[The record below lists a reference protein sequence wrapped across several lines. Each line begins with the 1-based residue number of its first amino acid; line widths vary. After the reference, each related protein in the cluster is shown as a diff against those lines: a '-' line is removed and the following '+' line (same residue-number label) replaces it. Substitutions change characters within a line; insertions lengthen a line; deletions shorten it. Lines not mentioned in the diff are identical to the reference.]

1 MMNKNIKQQLRS
13 KYLQILKA
21 IKPNDK
27 KQWDQEIYQQ
37 FINSKY
43 FTNNQVFA
51 LYYSLPY
58 EVNTIKII
66 TALLAAKKKVALPR
80 INGNNLDF
88 FYINHL
94 SDLVIDNQWKI
105 YQPLT
110 TSHNVNI
117 NDLDVIILP
126 LVAFNH
132 DYYRIGH
139 GKGYYD
145 HFLSDHNLKA
155 LKLVLAY
162 QVQEISEKIEFVNNW
177 DIAFDV
183 LITNH

>member
-1 MMNKNIKQQLRS
+1 MNKDIKQQLRI
-13 KYLQILKA
+13 KYLQILKN
-21 IKPNDK
+21 INSNDR
-27 KQWDQEIYQQ
+27 KQWDEEIYQQ

-58 EVNTIKII
+58 EVKTIKII
-66 TALLAAKKKVALPR
+66 TTLLSAKKKVVLPR
-80 INGNNLDF
+80 MNRDKLDF
-88 FYINHL
+88 FYLNSL
-94 SDLVIDNQWKI
+94 DDLVVDNQWKI
-105 YQPLT
+105 YQPKIDNQKVDA
-110 TSHNVNI
+110 SKI
-117 NDLDVIILP
+117 DIMILP
-126 LVAFNH
+126 LVAFNK

-145 HFLSDHNLKA
+145 QFLSSNNFHG

-162 QVQEISEKIEFVNNW
+162 KVQKITEKSDFVTDW
-177 DIAFDV
+177 DIAFDT

>member
-1 MMNKNIKQQLRS
+1 MNKNSKQQLRN
-13 KYLQILKA
+13 KYLQILKDINA
-21 IKPNDK
+21 NDK
-27 KQWDQEIYQQ
+27 RQWDEEIYQE

-66 TALLAAKKKVALPR
+66 TTLLKANKKVVLPR
-80 INGNNLDF
+80 MNGNNLDF
-88 FYINHL
+88 FYIDSL

-105 YQPLT
+105 YQPKVD
-110 TSHNVNI
+110 SKIVNI
-117 NDLDVIILP
+117 ANIDVIILP
-126 LVAFNH
+126 LVAFNK

-145 HFLSDHNLKA
+145 QFLSKNNFKA

-162 QVQEISEKIEFVNNW
+162 KVQKITEKIEFINNW

>member
-1 MMNKNIKQQLRS
+1 MNNNIKQQLRN
-13 KYLQILKA
+13 KYLQILKSINA
-21 IKPNDK
+21 NDK
-27 KQWDQEIYQQ
+27 KQWDEEIYQQ

-66 TALLAAKKKVALPR
+66 TTLLAAKKKVALPR
-80 INGNNLDF
+80 MNGNNLDF
-88 FYINHL
+88 FYIDSL
-94 SDLVIDNQWKI
+94 SDLVVDNQWKI
-105 YQPLT
+105 YQPKID
-110 TSHNVNI
+110 SQNVNI
-117 NDLDVIILP
+117 INIDVIILP
-126 LVAFNH
+126 LIAFNSN
-132 DYYRIGH
+132 YYRIGH

-145 HFLSDHNLKA
+145 QFLSKNNFKG

-162 QVQEISEKIEFVNNW
+162 KVQKITEKIAFVNNY
-177 DIAFDV
+177 DVAFDV